1 MKVLLIYP
9 DTDPMSVIPSSVINI
24 EPLGLEY
31 LAGELIQHD
40 VKILDMKI
48 ERNWKKNFENTEP
61 DIVGITGTVIHTS
74 RIIEI
79 LNYIKK
85 VNREIITVVGGP
97 HATLVPDEFKIPAVD
112 YIVLGQR
119 PDSFRKLI
127 EALEKRQTPENIE
140 GLIGRT
146 SKGWSEPPVESSL
159 NNLDHLPMPRRDLT
173 KRYRSKYRHLFW
185 QPVALMITSVGC
197 PHACNFCPCPA
208 LTGRKVLRHS
218 PELVVQ
224 EMCEIEEP
232 YIYIG
237 DDNLLYD
244 YQHAMRIAELVREAG
259 LKKQFYVLS
268 RVDSINKHPDLVEKW
283 AEIGL
288 KKIFLGLESPDDEE
302 IKALNKKGTVTENN
316 TAINILHQNGIDPLG
331 AFIINP
337 NYTRSDFNRILD
349 YMDLMKIFYFEFTIL
364 TPFPGTEFY
373 DEKRQLLSSNDRRLF
388 DLAHTLLPT
397 RLPVRKF
404 YSEFGRLHRRAMS
417 PLRAYRIKPTVSP
430 FRNFG
435 YIRIAPH
442 LLSLLLSS
450 KKAYRMLN
458 SRKTN

>member
-9 DTDPMSVIPSSVINI
+9 DTDPLSVIPSSVINI

-31 LAGELIQHD
+31 LAGDLSQHD
-40 VKILDMKI
+40 VTILDMKI
-48 ERNWKKNFENTEP
+48 ERNWKKIFENSRP

-79 LNYIKK
+79 LKYIKK

-97 HATLVPDEFKIPAVD
+97 HATLVPDEFKVPSVD
-112 YIVLGQR
+112 YIVMGQR
-119 PDSFRKLI
+119 PDSFSTLI
-127 EALEKRQTPENIE
+127 EAQERRQTPENID
-140 GLIGRT
+140 GVIGRT
-146 SKGWSEPPVESSL
+146 STGWSEPSKKTSL
-159 NNLDHLPMPRRDLT
+159 NNLDHLSMPRRDLT

-208 LTGRKVLRHS
+208 LTGRKVLRRS
-218 PELVVQ
+218 PELVVR

-373 DEKRQLLSSNDRRLF
+373 DEQRSLLSSNDRRLF

-397 RLPVRKF
+397 RLPVKQF

-458 SRKTN
+458 SRQSK